1 MRNRRIQAVI
11 MVAAACICT
20 ARIAGAQK
28 PDANVADIVSRVIE
42 AYGGE
47 KAMHALHGYYASG
60 NQWAAQRDEPM
71 RAQRWFARPDRLR
84 LDLDYPDH
92 HEIRITDGDVGWLG
106 SSPQD
111 LAPAIPV
118 KLLAMRLQTARLDLP
133 LRLLEHQGEIEPRG
147 TDPQGRT
154 VLRIPI
160 DASLR
165 IDYHVDPAT
174 WRITR
179 VTTGM
184 AQPPLEF
191 VADYEQ
197 FHAVDGV
204 LVPFR
209 EVTYAGGTL
218 TAKFQL
224 TEFVWNPKDL
234 ERNLDPAAGS
244 GD

>member
-1 MRNRRIQAVI
+1 MPDRRIQIA
-11 MVAAACICT
+11 MLAAMLLLPWRAAA
-20 ARIAGAQK
+20 AQK
-28 PDANVADIVSRVIE
+28 PEPGIADIVSRVVD

-47 KAMHALHGYYASG
+47 KAMRAMHGYYATG
-60 NQWAAQRDEPM
+60 NQWAAQSDEPM
-71 RAQRWFARPDRLR
+71 RAERWFARPDRLR

-106 SSPQD
+106 SSPRD
-111 LAPAIPV
+111 LAPAVPV
-118 KLLAMRLQTARLDLP
+118 RLLAMRLQTARLDLP
-133 LRLLEHQGEIEPRG
+133 LRLLEHRDEIEGRG
-147 TDPQGRT
+147 ADAEGRS

-160 DASLR
+160 DATLH
-165 IDYHVDPAT
+165 IDYHVDPET

-184 AQPPLEF
+184 SHPSLEF
-191 VADYEQ
+191 VADYDQ
-197 FHAVDGV
+197 FRTVDGV

-218 TAKFQL
+218 TSKLQL
-224 TEFVWNPKDL
+224 TDFQWNPKDL
-234 ERNLDPAAGS
+234 EQRLRPAADP